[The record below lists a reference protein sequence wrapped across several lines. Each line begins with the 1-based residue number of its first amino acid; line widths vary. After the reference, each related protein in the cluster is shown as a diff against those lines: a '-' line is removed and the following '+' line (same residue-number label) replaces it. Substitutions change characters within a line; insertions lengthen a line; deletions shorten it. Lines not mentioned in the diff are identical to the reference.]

1 MEYLQLVLPLDE
13 VIVVPLRRRGLYMR
27 AGERYGRW
35 LQAIQA
41 EAVG

>member
-1 MEYLQLVLPLDE
+1 MEHLQLVLPLDE
-13 VIVVPLRRRGLYMR
+13 VVVPLRHRGPYMR

-35 LQAIQA
+35 LVAIQA